1 MAKQTFMGRVK
12 AYRKLHP
19 RCSQVDAMKKLKGTT
34 VSGTKKKRKATVIRK
49 ITGAAKKPVTIK
61 KTVSVSRKVGT
72 IGSVKQGE
80 KLLREIDR
88 LEKKRKAIKN
98 KELRDIVQLEINARH
113 DKLKQIKRSFRRS
126 A

>member
-1 MAKQTFMGRVK
+1 
-12 AYRKLHP
+12 
-19 RCSQVDAMKKLKGTT
+19 MKKLKGTT

>member
-1 MAKQTFMGRVK
+1 MAKQTFMSRVK

-19 RCSQVDAMKKLKGTT
+19 RCSQVEAMQKLKGKKAVT
-34 VSGTKKKRKATVIRK
+34 GTKKAVGAVKRKTTVKTKR
-49 ITGAAKKPVTIK
+49 PVTVK
-61 KTVSVSRKVGT
+61 KTVTVSRRVGT

-80 KLLREIDR
+80 KILREIDR

-98 KELRDIVQLEINARH
+98 RELRDIVQLEINARH